1 MPRLILK
8 SPYLKPNAKQHLVN
22 YTQYVATREGVERPE
37 AAAGKTQRKVIAE
50 LLKEYPDIRELY
62 ESEDYRLNP
71 TQGNADEFIL
81 RAAEMHGELFG
92 TRQRYVDYIANR
104 PGAAQL
110 ASHGLFSDDGEASLP
125 AAMQEVADHPGN
137 VWTHILS
144 LRREDAARLDMNR
157 WSSGRRCCACT
168 ATPSPGT

>member
-71 TQGNADEFIL
+71 VQQGRLRHQGIL
-81 RAAEMHGELFG
+81 LERSVHLFPFAETNQGENL
-92 TRQRYVDYIANR
+92 RCQRLAGSFHPR
-104 PGAAQL
+104 P
-110 ASHGLFSDDGEASLP
+110 LP
-125 AAMQEVADHPGN
+125 
-137 VWTHILS
+137 
-144 LRREDAARLDMNR
+144 
-157 WSSGRRCCACT
+157 
-168 ATPSPGT
+168 

>member
-8 SPYLKPNAKQHLVN
+8 SPYLKPNAKQHLAEL
-22 YTQYVATREGVERPE
+22 YPICRHPGGGGAAE

-125 AAMQEVADHPGN
+125 GG
-137 VWTHILS
+137 
-144 LRREDAARLDMNR
+144 DAGSRG
-157 WSSGRRCCACT
+157 SSR
-168 ATPSPGT
+168 

>member
-104 PGAAQL
+104 PGAASWRPTVCSRMMERRRRCRKSRIIQVTYGRISCL
-110 ASHGLFSDDGEASLP
+110 SVGKTP
-125 AAMQEVADHPGN
+125 PG
-137 VWTHILS
+137 W
-144 LRREDAARLDMNR
+144 DMNR